1 MQKKIKQKNRSN
13 LKETQMEKQKII
25 LDCDPGHDDA
35 IAIMV
40 AGGCPDI
47 EILGITITHG
57 NNYLRNVTRNALNI
71 CQWLELDVPVYV
83 GCEVPLVRDLVI
95 PPGVTDPTG
104 MRSNFPFPPLT
115 KKAEEKGA
123 VDFIIETIQ
132 KYPGE
137 VTLIPTGPMS
147 NIGLAMRKEPAIIP
161 LIKQIYFMGGARE
174 HGNVNGAAEFNIWAD
189 PEAASIVI
197 NSGVPLVMMGLDV
210 TRKALCLPEVIERI
224 GKLNNRA
231 SKLFVELMTV
241 FSEGQK
247 RMYGWLGAP
256 VHDATCVA
264 YLIDPSFMET
274 KDMLVEVD
282 LSHGPSYGRTN
293 CDGFFILGDST
304 SNVKVCT
311 DLNPNG
317 FWEIV
322 EKSLKNYK

>member
-1 MQKKIKQKNRSN
+1 MAKH
-13 LKETQMEKQKII
+13 KII

-47 EILGITITHG
+47 EILGITTTHG
-57 NNYLRNVTRNALNI
+57 NNYLHNVTLNALNI
-71 CQWLELDVPVYV
+71 CQWLELDVPVYA
-83 GCEVPLVRDLVI
+83 GCEIPLVRDLVL

-104 MRSNFPFPPLT
+104 MRSKFNFPPLVKET
-115 KKAEEKGA
+115 EKQHA
-123 VDFIIETIQ
+123 VSFIIDTIK

-137 VTLIPTGPMS
+137 VTLVPTGPMS
-147 NIGLAMRKEPAIIP
+147 NIGLAMRQDPSIVP
-161 LIKQIYFMGGARE
+161 LIKQIIFMGGARE

-197 NSGVPLVMMGLDV
+197 RSGVPMVMMGLDV
-210 TRKALCLPEVIERI
+210 TRKALCLPEVIASI
-224 GKLNNRA
+224 GELDNRA
-231 SKLFVELMTV
+231 SQLFVELMTV

-247 RMYGWLGAP
+247 RMYGWAGAP
-256 VHDATCVA
+256 VHDATCIA

-293 CDGFFILGDST
+293 CDGFFILGDT
-304 SNVKVCT
+304 TTNVKVCT
-311 DLNPNG
+311 DLNPEG
-317 FWEIV
+317 FWSV
-322 EKSLKNYK
+322 VKNSLRNFH